1 MPGSSRLHNRG
12 LWWFG
17 TDFLVCMLDRLF
29 VPSHYVIRSPLYR
42 SLLHFFLSLYLLH
55 VLTAFSYMWYIRMV
69 CANEPSVAKMFRCR
83 SDASSCFIV
92 FCLRSAFSTRKLY
105 VCTVG
110 CRNCMRVRQKDV
122 RSNVPSLVKLLQ
134 CLRKRI
140 LLDEITLVVT
150 QWFNNTILPGTIK

>member
-1 MPGSSRLHNRG
+1 MGVVLDNESWLVVVWDWLPSVHAWPIVCALIITSS
-12 LWWFG
+12 
-17 TDFLVCMLDRLF
+17 DRLCTD
-29 VPSHYVIRSPLYR
+29 HSPI
-42 SLLHFFLSLYLLH
+42 SFSLYLLH

-69 CANEPSVAKMFRCR
+69 AYEPSVAKMFICK
-83 SDASSCFIV
+83 SDASSSCFIV

-150 QWFNNTILPGTIK
+150 QWFNNTILLPGTIK